1 MLTNLVLSKP
11 HTGASML
18 EKDQGVQKISPCYL
32 ISTNIPEK
40 EGQGTQLVKDKTS
53 GKVCQC
59 LTSKV
64 PYFNPC
70 GFGKPG
76 TYVQCISTIYDTY
89 VSLNIKE
96 KEKQQERHFTFDLF
110 RGHV

>member
-53 GKVCQC
+53 GKVC
-59 LTSKV
+59 
-64 PYFNPC
+64 
-70 GFGKPG
+70 
-76 TYVQCISTIYDTY
+76 
-89 VSLNIKE
+89 
-96 KEKQQERHFTFDLF
+96 
-110 RGHV
+110 

>member
-1 MLTNLVLSKP
+1 MCLCVCARNNSKFSFQLHFSWEEKMLTNLVLSKP

-53 GKVCQC
+53 GKVC
-59 LTSKV
+59 
-64 PYFNPC
+64 
-70 GFGKPG
+70 
-76 TYVQCISTIYDTY
+76 
-89 VSLNIKE
+89 
-96 KEKQQERHFTFDLF
+96 
-110 RGHV
+110 